1 MRGAS
6 IVMIALGLLLLA
18 FSFFLPHS
26 AAYVAR
32 GEPDRLPSVTITPSF
47 LNTYHGS
54 PVMGELLIRTDAPSA
69 YDINITG
76 VPPDWLGYS
85 SSVHVD
91 SEESVMYII
100 NPKDTGNYL
109 LSIEVSGSGS
119 VFELE
124 QRLWVGRSQA
134 NPMANGGDAA
144 ESDGGM
150 GGLTG
155 MFSYSDQDVSVLI
168 SAGVV
173 IAAVLTVFLGYGF
186 FKESLY
192 PGTLA
197 A

>member
-6 IVMIALGLLLLA
+6 IMIIALGLLLLA
-18 FSFFLPHS
+18 FSLFLPHS

-32 GEPDRLPSVTITPSF
+32 GEPEGLPSVILKPRF

-54 PVMGELLIRTDAPSA
+54 PVMGELLISTDDPATYHIS
-69 YDINITG
+69 IKG
-76 VPPDWLGYS
+76 VPEDWLGYT
-85 SSVHVD
+85 SSVFVG
-91 SEESVMYII
+91 SEESVLYII
-100 NPKDTGNYL
+100 NPQSSGNYV
-109 LSIEVSGSGS
+109 LSIEVRGSGS
-119 VFELE
+119 VFEFE

-144 ESDGGM
+144 ESEGGM

-155 MFSYSDQDVSVLI
+155 MFSYSDQDLAVLI

-173 IAAVLTVFLGYGF
+173 IAAILTVFLGYGLI
-186 FKESLY
+186 KKNLY

>member
-1 MRGAS
+1 MRGVS
-6 IVMIALGLLLLA
+6 IVMITLGLLLLA

-32 GEPDRLPSVTITPSF
+32 GEPDRLPSVTMTPNS
-47 LNTYHGS
+47 LNTYRGS
-54 PVMGELLIRTDAPSA
+54 PVMAELLIRTDAPA
-69 YDINITG
+69 TYDINITG

-91 SEESVMYII
+91 SQESVMYII
-100 NPKDTGNYL
+100 NPKDSGNYV
-109 LSIEVSGSGS
+109 LSIEVNGSGS

-124 QRLWVGRSQA
+124 QRLWVGSSEA
-134 NPMANGGDAA
+134 NPKANGGDAA
-144 ESDGGM
+144 ESDGDM

-168 SAGVV
+168 SVGVV
-173 IAAVLTVFLGYGF
+173 IAGILTVFLGYGF
-186 FKESLY
+186 FKENLY

>member
-6 IVMIALGLLLLA
+6 IMIIALGLLLLA
-18 FSFFLPHS
+18 FSMFLPNS

-32 GEPDRLPSVTITPSF
+32 GEPEELPSVILKPRF

-54 PVMGELLIRTDAPSA
+54 PIIGELLIITDEPATYHIS
-69 YDINITG
+69 IKG
-76 VPPDWLGYS
+76 VPEDWLGYT
-85 SSVHVD
+85 SSVFVG
-91 SEESVMYII
+91 SQESVLYIV
-100 NPKDTGNYL
+100 NPQGSGNYV
-109 LSIEVSGSGS
+109 LSIEVRGSGS

-144 ESDGGM
+144 ESEGGT

-155 MFSYSDQDVSVLI
+155 MFSYTNQDLAVLI
-168 SAGVV
+168 SAAIV
-173 IAAVLTVFLGYGF
+173 IAAILTVFLGHGF
-186 FKESLY
+186 LKRNLY

-197 A
+197 E